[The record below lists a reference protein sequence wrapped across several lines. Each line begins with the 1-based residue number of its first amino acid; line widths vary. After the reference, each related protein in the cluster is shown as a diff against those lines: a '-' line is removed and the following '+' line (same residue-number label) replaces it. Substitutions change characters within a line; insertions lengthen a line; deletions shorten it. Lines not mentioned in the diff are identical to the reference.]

1 MIAQGEA
8 LELQCIWPL
17 TVAFF
22 PSSLLLPLHVYVCVC
37 VWGLG
42 GGYFMDSVIEN
53 LESGLMNVS
62 KHGTKCNLVLPDNK
76 CLILLP

>member
-1 MIAQGEA
+1 MAPD
-8 LELQCIWPL
+8 CCFFSFFTTS
-17 TVAFF
+17 TVA
-22 PSSLLLPLHVYVCVC
+22 CVC
-37 VWGLG
+37 VRVVGGLG
-42 GGYFMDSVIEN
+42 GGYFMDSIIEN